1 LLQKLALPG
10 HLPVTVLKRSFVYKN
25 QYFQLAVVKP
35 PAKPIMLLEIYDG
48 NGFRYFDTIIVD
60 EK

>member
-1 LLQKLALPG
+1 M
-10 HLPVTVLKRSFVYKN
+10 TVLKRSFVYKN